1 MEFRFARKAAVL
13 ACAAVLP
20 TAVLAQHTAAHDQ
33 MLDNVMRIECMV
45 SFKGKAFDGG
55 HGTGFLVGNS
65 EYVVTN
71 SHVINE
77 CHPDNKIAVLEK
89 ALYDQYF
96 QRLAELNV
104 SDWKGILTNL
114 PADLRNQVVEDLT
127 SDPAREQRFL
137 RDSDWRIK
145 YILSQ
150 LRAYAKANAG
160 NMFPYVSQSLAV
172 YHPSKSGGA
181 AIKTPVAQITWSAW
195 NDDKKKAESG
205 LDLAVLKLPR
215 PLKDKQSVS
224 AFATSAA
231 MAVSD
236 EVYSVGYPGGSDI
249 VESAKYTPTM
259 KRGIVSKI
267 GGEAPIED
275 DAKKQGLKGV
285 PVIETDAA
293 INPGN
298 SGGPLFNRYGE
309 VIGINTFVVGK
320 DRAQQQGIGWAQDVS
335 VVVPVLK
342 DLGIPLPAVREK
354 PRSWLEQNPMLVW
367 GVGIGGLVLVGA
379 VVGVAMMLRK
389 RGAPAPT
396 PVAAPAAPVMTPPPA
411 PVVAPPPAPAATAP
425 GVPHM
430 LGRSGEYQGSKIPLS
445 EKPLV
450 VGRNPQAVDLVI
462 GDKEV
467 SSKHCTVAYV
477 ATTGQFELLDMGS
490 TNGTFLMPQAQ
501 RLAPNVAV
509 RLASGQVIR
518 LGPNQEFMLQ
528 L

>member
-1 MEFRFARKAAVL
+1 MGFRFAFKGATF
-13 ACAAVLP
+13 ACAAILP
-20 TAVLAQHTAAHDQ
+20 FAVHAQHTVAHDQ

-45 SFKGKAFDGG
+45 SFKGKAFEGG

-77 CHPDNKIAVLEK
+77 CHPDNKISVLEK
-89 ALYDQYF
+89 ALYEQYF

-104 SDWKGILTNL
+104 SDWKGILSNL
-114 PADLRNQVVEDLT
+114 PDDLRNQVVSDLT
-127 SDPAREQRFL
+127 SDSAKEQRFL

-145 YILSQ
+145 YILAQ

-195 NDDKKKAESG
+195 NDDKKKSESG

-224 AFATSAA
+224 AFATSTA

-298 SGGPLFNRYGE
+298 SGGPLFNQYGE

-354 PRSWLEQNPMLVW
+354 PRSWLEQNPTLVW
-367 GVGIGGLVLVGA
+367 GLGIGALVLVG
-379 VVGVAMMLRK
+379 VIVGVAMMLRK
-389 RGAPAPT
+389 RGGATPA
-396 PVAAPAAPVMTPPPA
+396 PVAAPPAPAMTPPPA
-411 PVVAPPPAPAATAP
+411 PAMAPPPPAPGAPAA
-425 GVPHM
+425 PHM
-430 LGRSGEYQGSKIPLS
+430 LGRSGEYQGSKIPLAA
-445 EKPLV
+445 KPLV
-450 VGRNPQAVDLVI
+450 IGRNPQAVDLVI

-467 SSKHCTVAYV
+467 SSKHCSLAFI
-477 ATTGQFELLDMGS
+477 AASGQFELLDLGS

-509 RLASGQVIR
+509 RMAPGQVIR